1 MAPCCHEWT
10 RPGTT
15 RRHAGRRRF
24 ARTRRCPP
32 VGWHRAAPHRRGTR
46 LQLLLRKGRRE
57 ARRRSRSR
65 RGEHRTWNAVPGAAL
80 PSLPYPVAGD
90 ALLSGIVVDGDGQ
103 PIAGATAHV
112 CWDAFAL
119 AGERLDIRNV
129 IPTTTTDG
137 DGRFTV
143 CGLPSDM
150 PLSCGRRSARQRARS
165 SKRER
170 AAGSRPLRRPSDD
183 RPPDRARA
191 VNAEDTDPAPRSGG
205 RRPATS
211 FDENA
216 PRRGYSSHR

>member
-32 VGWHRAAPHRRGTR
+32 VGLASSSTASARNAAATSPPEGSPRSAAAFTVAARRTADVERGPWRRAAVAPVSGRWRCAAQRHCRRWRWTADRRRDCARVLGR
-46 LQLLLRKGRRE
+46 VRVGRRE
-57 ARRRSRSR
+57 TRHPQCS
-65 RGEHRTWNAVPGAAL
+65 
-80 PSLPYPVAGD
+80 
-90 ALLSGIVVDGDGQ
+90 
-103 PIAGATAHV
+103 
-112 CWDAFAL
+112 
-119 AGERLDIRNV
+119 
-129 IPTTTTDG
+129 PTTTTDG

-205 RRPATS
+205 CRPATS